1 MDTAFANCTNKAQLA
16 LYVELEAKADRI
28 DDVAAFLKSAQPLV
42 DAENGTLSW
51 YALRIGE
58 ARFAIFDTF
67 ANESDREVHLGGEVA
82 KALMAHAP
90 DLLASQPLIH
100 KGEVLAVK
108 A

>member
-1 MDTAFANCTNKAQLA
+1 ML
-16 LYVELEAKADRI
+16 R
-28 DDVAAFLKSAQPLV
+28 SAQPLV
-42 DAENGTLSW
+42 DGENGTLSW
-51 YALRIGE
+51 YGLRVGDVK
-58 ARFAIFDTF
+58 FAILDTF

-100 KGEVLAVK
+100 KVEVLAVK